1 VQPFDGDLD
10 DYQRWLLEV
19 SRAVAKG
26 QPAPAWQAPVAAP
39 VAAPAAPKPPP
50 APTRDERKADKQQRA
65 RRAEKTRPLRVEL
78 QQLDTRLAKLA
89 QEKTEVE
96 TALSAAGTVPE
107 DFAELGRRLAHIGA
121 ETHMLEERWLELQAA
136 LEALDAD

>member
-1 VQPFDGDLD
+1 M
-10 DYQRWLLEV
+10 
-19 SRAVAKG
+19 AA
-26 QPAPAWQAPVAAP
+26 PAPAP
-39 VAAPAAPKPPP
+39 AAPAAAKPPP

-96 TALSAAGTVPE
+96 AALSASGTAPE

-121 ETHMLEERWLELQAA
+121 ETHMLEERWLELQTE
-136 LEALDAD
+136 LEALGAE